1 MAKQIIVQPGETLS
15 GIAQRE
21 LGSALRWKELGE
33 QIGITTEEQAKLL
46 QPGATLTIPTEEIK
60 EPFAPPITPERKTLE
75 EKIGKVET
83 ELKEKKELLEK
94 AKAYPYLKPKEE
106 IPDWILEAESP
117 EEVATLAKPARI
129 KELEQLAFAAP
140 PKTWEEIFTEA
151 YDTSGLKNIKTR
163 IKKFDDKI
171 TKIKDD
177 LVSAEGKI
185 NENPW
190 LTETGRV
197 GRVKRLYDMAQKE
210 INNLVEQRKSLVEEY
225 KTGVSSAEKVAEKAL
240 GEWEKQTKLY
250 KTELD
255 YLTKTGKGEE
265 YLSVA
270 EAKALG
276 LPYGTKKAEA
286 MEKGIVPAK
295 TAKSW
300 IEFSDTEKRKL
311 TAAGID
317 WTTSE
322 GFSQALQYLYPL
334 KVTKKEAWDWAT
346 KLINLNPNAS
356 YEELKLELISNPNTE
371 GLTDSEIKSLLG
383 IVGKKEGK
391 EDEKRLL
398 HWYIGKYKK
407 DWRKEGDE
415 EAGTREDL
423 AISLMKE
430 FKTFSYDEIMAEI
443 YKQVTDEWLKANK
456 KEGKANKKEG
466 WFK

>member
-60 EPFAPPITPERKTLE
+60 EPFASPITPERKTLE

-140 PKTWEEIFTEA
+140 TKTWEEIFKEA
-151 YDTSGLKNIKTR
+151 YDTAGLKNIKTR

-225 KTGVSSAEKVAEKAL
+225 KTGVSSAEKVAEETLKK
-240 GEWEKQTKLY
+240 WETQTKLY

-255 YLTKTGKGEE
+255 YLTKTEKGEE

-311 TAAGID
+311 TVAGID

-334 KVTKKEAWDWAT
+334 GEKNTNADRINEVSKFMTSQMGTDGFISAGDYVESQRKWIGMGGTITDFKAAFPPESVMGGWELP
-346 KLINLNPNAS
+346 KLPSSIWKAP
-356 YEELKLELISNPNTE
+356 KGGISN
-371 GLTDSEIKSLLG
+371 
-383 IVGKKEGK
+383 
-391 EDEKRLL
+391 
-398 HWYIGKYKK
+398 
-407 DWRKEGDE
+407 
-415 EAGTREDL
+415 EDL
-423 AISLMKE
+423 IE
-430 FKTFSYDEIMAEI
+430 
-443 YKQVTDEWLKANK
+443 
-456 KEGKANKKEG
+456 
-466 WFK
+466 